1 MIIGNVNE
9 VLNNT
14 VGGESTEFNIVAN
27 AKAFKILS
35 SNLYE
40 NCVDAIV
47 QELVSNAVDSHI
59 AAGKVDVPIEITCPN
74 TIQPFFQVKDFGLG
88 LSHDDV
94 MSIYTTYFK
103 STKTNTND
111 LIGGYGLGSKS
122 PFSYTTAF
130 NFQSVYDGKKRDY
143 LCFIGDKG
151 IPNVNLLSTIDT
163 DESNGLTVTVPVS
176 DCYDFDVFYTAVF
189 KKLRFM
195 QGKFAIKNDRDN
207 LKKFNEFR
215 DTVLVDL
222 NKNGFAIH
230 YDQHNN
236 GRNVTFVIGGVP
248 YAVRVSN
255 HFKYLK
261 SLKDSISINVP
272 IGYLD
277 LTAGRDRISY
287 DSETTRRVN
296 EILEKYNNQLGDD
309 FNRMFEDENILV
321 VDKIKKLSVVYN
333 TLMYY
338 GLFTEF
344 KTKLQFSATLRIAPP
359 ENGKVSYV
367 KNFQI
372 SYNQQYSTNSTRFND
387 LLQYVVKYKDLKIYY
402 CVYSGDPKRVNTAA
416 LQNSAFFRSKLSG
429 NYLLIVA
436 NESNLLICNAIFGV
450 GVDTFLYGDI
460 KKFNREAI
468 KKVASEQKPKTKTN
482 TTKTQ
487 IKLTNGAIVDL
498 KNVDK
503 KKTWFISEA
512 DEKSIID
519 FSYIFTALIFCNM
532 DVQYISK
539 VYKKRVLSAGFNYI
553 GESSLPIEVMKV
565 HFSKKINVHSNAVF
579 RLKISEWARKNG
591 IRSSTIN
598 AGHYISHLTLN
609 PKFTKSDVDNNI
621 KDILLDADYLNW
633 LIDYCLIDSDKLK
646 EVETII
652 DDEFADKRNCAI
664 LEMIDGVSNKQ
675 MGLLKVIVGT
685 A

>member
-14 VGGESTEFNIVAN
+14 VGGESAEFNIVAN

-40 NCVDAIV
+40 NSVEAIV

-59 AAGKVDVPIEITCPN
+59 AAGKLDVPIEITCPN

-176 DCYDFDVFYTAVF
+176 NDLDYWKFYTAVF

-195 QGKFAIKNDRDN
+195 QGKFTIKNDRDN

-215 DTVLVDL
+215 DTVLADL

-230 YDQHNN
+230 YDQHTN
-236 GRNVTFVIGGVP
+236 GSGVTFVIGGVP
-248 YAVRVSN
+248 YDVRVSDD
-255 HFKYLK
+255 FKYLK

-287 DSETTRRVN
+287 DSVTSKRVN
-296 EILEKYNNQLGDD
+296 EILEKYNNQLSDD
-309 FNRMFEDENILV
+309 FNRIFKDENILL
-321 VDKIKKLSVVYN
+321 VDKIKKLSVVYKS
-333 TLMYY
+333 TMYY
-338 GLFTEF
+338 SLFTEF
-344 KTKLQFSATLRIAPP
+344 KTRLQLSATLRDVRP
-359 ENGKVSYV
+359 EDRNVAYV
-367 KNFQI
+367 KNFQM
-372 SYNQQYSTNSTRFND
+372 SYNQKNATNINHFNE
-387 LLQYVVKYKDLKIYY
+387 LLQRVAKFKDLKIYY
-402 CVYSGDPKRVNTAA
+402 CVYSGEPKRVNTAA

-429 NYLLIVA
+429 DYLLIAV
-436 NESNLLICNAIFGV
+436 NESNLVICNAIFGM
-450 GVDTFLYGDI
+450 GVDTFLYDDI

-468 KKVASEQKPKTKTN
+468 KKVASEQKPKTN

-503 KKTWFISEA
+503 KKTWFISET

-519 FSYIFTALIFCNM
+519 FSYIFNALIFCNM

-539 VYKKRVLSAGFNYI
+539 V
-553 GESSLPIEVMKV
+553 
-565 HFSKKINVHSNAVF
+565 
-579 RLKISEWARKNG
+579 
-591 IRSSTIN
+591 
-598 AGHYISHLTLN
+598 
-609 PKFTKSDVDNNI
+609 
-621 KDILLDADYLNW
+621 
-633 LIDYCLIDSDKLK
+633 
-646 EVETII
+646 
-652 DDEFADKRNCAI
+652 
-664 LEMIDGVSNKQ
+664 
-675 MGLLKVIVGT
+675 
-685 A
+685 